1 MLQDFLIN
9 RLFLSFCCRLSLNDG
24 LSLRSKCLSLFNPLC
39 LIMAMLFASHTQ
51 ASSPAFSDE
60 VAGAHIKV
68 SLVSERDYLIAGQAA
83 SLALRLLPEDGWHTY
98 WKNPGDTGL
107 PTRLAWQLPEKFKA
121 GDIEWPIPERI
132 DYEGAINFGYHG
144 ETWLPV
150 SLLVPVSIGPDALND
165 KGEVELSVTA
175 KWLVCKDVCI
185 PDSADLQL
193 ALPLL
198 SEAPDNKTTHPLF
211 DQARGKIPRLIYGTD
226 ASYSVGD
233 YVDSVGDYVDSV
245 GDYVDI
251 FVALDKLPALQ
262 RLPQVFI
269 GSESIVDNFDQPR
282 VRIDGENLHISAKKD
297 HYLEVAPELLSVL
310 LVTAGQD
317 DGDQAFEFVA
327 RQTAV
332 AVNDKRVERM
342 ASAADS
348 SASISLVYAI
358 LLALAGGFI
367 LNAMPCV
374 FPVLSLKI
382 VSLVESGN
390 HRSAERKRHGI
401 AYTAGVI
408 LSFLCIAGVLI
419 ALRLAGE
426 QIGWGFQ
433 LQSPWFIAF
442 LVYLL
447 FVLGLSLSGVIELGS
462 SLQNLG
468 SGLGDKQRASSDW
481 RGSFF
486 TGVLATVV
494 ATPCTAP
501 FMGTAMGFALGQSAL
516 VALLIFAAMGL
527 GLALPFLLIA
537 FVPFL
542 ANALPKPGNWM
553 VRLKEFLAF
562 PIYLTVIWLLWVFSR
577 QTGDDALALLL
588 VGLVLMAL
596 AIWIWRLTLTTNR
609 VLIIRSIAVFTLIA
623 AIVIALYAASIERD
637 ELVLNDE
644 VLSDAEYAQQ
654 YTPERLQQALDNGEA
669 VFVNMTADWCI
680 TCKVNEKVALGT
692 DKVKNA
698 FAAQSITYLKGDWTN
713 SDPVI
718 TEYLATF
725 SRNGV
730 PLYAYY
736 PSGSAPDKKP
746 VILPQILT
754 PSIVIDAIR

>member
-1 MLQDFLIN
+1 MLQTLLTSKALLSPRHALIS
-9 RLFLSFCCRLSLNDG
+9 LSVTLCMMLSL
-24 LSLRSKCLSLFNPLC
+24 L
-39 LIMAMLFASHTQ
+39 AST
-51 ASSPAFSDE
+51 AV
-60 VAGAHIKV
+60 VANTPVFGEQKAAAHIKV
-68 SLVSERDYLIAGQAA
+68 GLVSEQGYLVAGETAQ
-83 SLALRLLPEDGWHTY
+83 LALRLLPDEGWHTY

-107 PTRLAWQLPEKFKA
+107 PTRVIWQLPEQFRA
-121 GDIEWPIPERI
+121 GDLEWPVPERI
-132 DYEGAINFGYHG
+132 DYQGAVNFGYHG

-150 SLLVPVSIGPDALND
+150 SISVPVSIASGAINSQ
-165 KGEVELSVTA
+165 GEITLSATA
-175 KWLVCKDVCI
+175 KWLICKDVCI
-185 PDSADLQL
+185 PGKAELQL
-193 ALPLL
+193 VLPLRDRAQANIQEPV
-198 SEAPDNKTTHPLF
+198 SHPLF
-211 DQARGKIPRLIYGTD
+211 DEARSKIPRLIYTSN
-226 ASYSVGD
+226 AAYA
-233 YVDSVGDYVDSV
+233 VDEQI
-245 GDYVDI
+245 DI
-251 FVALDKLPALQ
+251 AVALNALPAFD

-269 GSESIVDNFDQPR
+269 GNAGIVDNFDQPS
-282 VRIDGENLHISAKKD
+282 IKIAADQLHISAKKD
-297 HYLEVAPELLSVL
+297 YYLEEAPELLSVL
-310 LVTAGQD
+310 LVTPAEGGQP
-317 DGDQAFEFVA
+317 QAIEFTARKKAALAIVDNSLVNEVA
-327 RQTAV
+327 SSNT
-332 AVNDKRVERM
+332 
-342 ASAADS
+342 ASAET
-348 SASISLVYAI
+348 SAPISIFYAL
-358 LLALAGGFI
+358 LLAVVGGLI

-390 HRSAERKRHGI
+390 HNSIERRRHGI

-408 LSFLCIAGVLI
+408 LSFLLIAGLLI
-419 ALRLAGE
+419 ALRFAGE

-447 FVLGLSLSGVIELGS
+447 FVLGLSLSGFIELGS

-468 SGLGDKQRASSDW
+468 AGLGNKERSSSDW

-501 FMGTAMGFALGQSAL
+501 FMGTAMGFALGQSAV

-537 FVPFL
+537 FIPFL

-577 QTGDDALALLL
+577 QTGGDAVALML
-588 VGLVLMAL
+588 VGLVLVAL
-596 AIWIWRLTLTTNR
+596 ALWIWRQTQFR
-609 VLIIRSIAVFTLIA
+609 DDAFMSRAVAAFILVA
-623 AIVIALYAASIERD
+623 AIGLALYAASVERND
-637 ELVLNDE
+637 VVLTDIATVE
-644 VLSDAEYAQQ
+644 SDAQE

-680 TCKVNEKVALGT
+680 TCKVNERIALGT
-692 DKVKNA
+692 NKVKSA

-730 PLYAYY
+730 PLYVYY
-736 PSGSAPDKKP
+736 EPGKTAI
-746 VILPQILT
+746 VLPQILT

>member
-1 MLQDFLIN
+1 MKAGTPIGEILAI
-9 RLFLSFCCRLSLNDG
+9 RVYPHALFGSCRSNL
-24 LSLRSKCLSLFNPLC
+24 
-39 LIMAMLFASHTQ
+39 
-51 ASSPAFSDE
+51 
-60 VAGAHIKV
+60 
-68 SLVSERDYLIAGQAA
+68 GQAN
-83 SLALRLLPEDGWHTY
+83 L
-98 WKNPGDTGL
+98 
-107 PTRLAWQLPEKFKA
+107 
-121 GDIEWPIPERI
+121 EWPVPERI
-132 DYEGAINFGYHG
+132 DYQGAVNFGYHG

-150 SLLVPVSIGPDALND
+150 SISVPASISSGAINSQGEIAL
-165 KGEVELSVTA
+165 SATA
-175 KWLVCKDVCI
+175 KWLICKDVCI
-185 PDSADLQL
+185 PGKAELTVV
-193 ALPLL
+193 LPLRDRKL
-198 SEAPDNKTTHPLF
+198 DNIQETTSHPLF
-211 DQARGKIPRLIYGTD
+211 EEARSKIPRLIYTNN
-226 ASYSVGD
+226 AAYAVGEQ
-233 YVDSVGDYVDSV
+233 
-245 GDYVDI
+245 VDI
-251 FVALDKLPALQ
+251 AVALNELPAFE

-269 GSESIVDNFDQPR
+269 GSAGIVDNFDQPS
-282 VRIDGENLHISAKKD
+282 IKIAADQLHISAKKD
-297 HYLEVAPELLSVL
+297 YYLEEAPELLSVL
-310 LVTAGQD
+310 LVTPAEEGQP
-317 DGDQAFEFVA
+317 QAIEFTARKKAALAIVDNSLVNEVA
-327 RQTAV
+327 SS
-332 AVNDKRVERM
+332 NI
-342 ASAADS
+342 ASAET
-348 SASISLVYAI
+348 SAPISILYAL
-358 LLALAGGFI
+358 LLAVVGGLI

-390 HRSAERKRHGI
+390 HNSTERRRHGI

-408 LSFLCIAGVLI
+408 LSFLLIAGLLI
-419 ALRLAGE
+419 ALRFAGE

-447 FVLGLSLSGVIELGS
+447 FVLGLSLSGFIELGS

-468 SGLGDKQRASSDW
+468 SGLGNKERSSSDW

-501 FMGTAMGFALGQSAL
+501 FMGTAMGFALGQSAV

-537 FVPFL
+537 FIPFL

-577 QTGDDALALLL
+577 QTGGDAVALML
-588 VGLVLMAL
+588 VGLVLVAL
-596 AIWIWRLTLTTNR
+596 ALWIWRQTQFR
-609 VLIIRSIAVFTLIA
+609 DDAFMSRAVAAFILVA
-623 AIVIALYAASIERD
+623 AIILALYAASVERND
-637 ELVLNDE
+637 IVLTDIATVE
-644 VLSDAEYAQQ
+644 SDAQE

-680 TCKVNEKVALGT
+680 TCKVNERIALGT
-692 DKVKNA
+692 NKVKSA

-730 PLYAYY
+730 PLYVYY
-736 PSGSAPDKKP
+736 APGKTA
-746 VILPQILT
+746 VVLPQILT

>member
-1 MLQDFLIN
+1 YL
-9 RLFLSFCCRLSLNDG
+9 
-24 LSLRSKCLSLFNPLC
+24 
-39 LIMAMLFASHTQ
+39 
-51 ASSPAFSDE
+51 
-60 VAGAHIKV
+60 VAGETA
-68 SLVSERDYLIAGQAA
+68 Q
-83 SLALRLLPEDGWHTY
+83 LALRLLPDEGWHTY

-107 PTRLAWQLPEKFKA
+107 PTRVIWQLPEQFRA
-121 GDIEWPIPERI
+121 GDLEWPVPERI
-132 DYEGAINFGYHG
+132 DYQGAVNFGYHG

-150 SLLVPVSIGPDALND
+150 SISVPVSIASGAINSQ
-165 KGEVELSVTA
+165 GEITLSATA
-175 KWLVCKDVCI
+175 KWLICKDVCI
-185 PDSADLQL
+185 PGKAELQL
-193 ALPLL
+193 VLPLRDRAQANIQEPV
-198 SEAPDNKTTHPLF
+198 SHPLF
-211 DQARGKIPRLIYGTD
+211 DEARSKIPRLIYTSN
-226 ASYSVGD
+226 AAYA
-233 YVDSVGDYVDSV
+233 VDEQI
-245 GDYVDI
+245 DI
-251 FVALDKLPALQ
+251 AVALNALPAFD

-269 GSESIVDNFDQPR
+269 GNAGIVDNFDQPS
-282 VRIDGENLHISAKKD
+282 IKIAADQLHISAKKD
-297 HYLEVAPELLSVL
+297 YYLEGAPELLSVL
-310 LVTAGQD
+310 LVTPAEGGQP
-317 DGDQAFEFVA
+317 QAIEFTARKKAALAIVDNSLVNEVA
-327 RQTAV
+327 SSNT
-332 AVNDKRVERM
+332 
-342 ASAADS
+342 ASAET
-348 SASISLVYAI
+348 SAPISIFYAL
-358 LLALAGGFI
+358 LLAVVGGLI

-390 HRSAERKRHGI
+390 HNSIERRRHGI

-408 LSFLCIAGVLI
+408 LSFLLIAGLLI
-419 ALRLAGE
+419 ALRFAGE

-447 FVLGLSLSGVIELGS
+447 FVLGLSLSGFIELGS

-468 SGLGDKQRASSDW
+468 AGLGNKERSSSDW

-501 FMGTAMGFALGQSAL
+501 FMGTAMGFALGQSAV

-537 FVPFL
+537 FIPFL

-577 QTGDDALALLL
+577 QTGGDAVALML
-588 VGLVLMAL
+588 VGLVLVAL
-596 AIWIWRLTLTTNR
+596 ALWIWRQTQFR
-609 VLIIRSIAVFTLIA
+609 DDAFMSRAVAAFILVA
-623 AIVIALYAASIERD
+623 AIGLALYAASVERND
-637 ELVLNDE
+637 VVLTDIATVE
-644 VLSDAEYAQQ
+644 SDAQE

-680 TCKVNEKVALGT
+680 TCKVNERIALGT
-692 DKVKNA
+692 NKVKSA

-730 PLYAYY
+730 PLYVYY
-736 PSGSAPDKKP
+736 EPGKTAI
-746 VILPQILT
+746 VLPQILT

>member
-1 MLQDFLIN
+1 MLQTLLISKAILLP
-9 RLFLSFCCRLSLNDG
+9 RRALISLSVALCLMLSFL
-24 LSLRSKCLSLFNPLC
+24 
-39 LIMAMLFASHTQ
+39 ASTAVE
-51 ASSPAFSDE
+51 ASTPVFGEQKA
-60 VAGAHIKV
+60 AAHIKV
-68 SLVSERDYLIAGQAA
+68 GLVSEQGYLVAGETAQ
-83 SLALRLLPEDGWHTY
+83 LALRLLPDEGWHTY

-107 PTRLAWQLPEKFKA
+107 PTRVIWQLPEQFRA
-121 GDIEWPIPERI
+121 GDLEWPVPERI
-132 DYEGAINFGYHG
+132 DYQGAVNFGYHG

-150 SLLVPVSIGPDALND
+150 SISVPASISSSAINGQ
-165 KGEVELSVTA
+165 GEITLSATA
-175 KWLVCKDVCI
+175 KWLICKDVCI
-185 PDSADLQL
+185 PGKAELQL
-193 ALPLL
+193 VLPLRDR
-198 SEAPDNKTTHPLF
+198 SQANIQESVNHPLF
-211 DQARGKIPRLIYGTD
+211 DKARSKIPRLIYTSN
-226 ASYSVGD
+226 AAYA
-233 YVDSVGDYVDSV
+233 VDEQ
-245 GDYVDI
+245 VDI
-251 FVALDKLPALQ
+251 AVALNALPAFD

-269 GSESIVDNFDQPR
+269 GSAGIVDNFDKPSIKIAADQ
-282 VRIDGENLHISAKKD
+282 LHISAKKD
-297 HYLEVAPELLSVL
+297 YYLEEAPELLSVL
-310 LVTAGQD
+310 LVTAAEEGQS
-317 DGDQAFEFVA
+317 QAIEFTARKKAALAIVDNSLVNEVA
-327 RQTAV
+327 SS
-332 AVNDKRVERM
+332 NI
-342 ASAADS
+342 ASAET
-348 SASISLVYAI
+348 SAPISILYAL
-358 LLALAGGFI
+358 LLAVVGGLI

-390 HRSAERKRHGI
+390 HNSIERRRHGI

-408 LSFLCIAGVLI
+408 LSFLLIAGLLI
-419 ALRLAGE
+419 ALRFAGE

-447 FVLGLSLSGVIELGS
+447 FVLGLSLSGFIELGS

-468 SGLGDKQRASSDW
+468 SGLGNKERSSSDW

-501 FMGTAMGFALGQSAL
+501 FMGTAMGFALGQSAV

-537 FVPFL
+537 FIPFL

-553 VRLKEFLAF
+553 IRLKEFLAF

-577 QTGDDALALLL
+577 QTGGDAVALML
-588 VGLVLMAL
+588 VGLVLVAL
-596 AIWIWRLTLTTNR
+596 ALWIWRQTQFRNDAFISR
-609 VLIIRSIAVFTLIA
+609 AIA
-623 AIVIALYAASIERD
+623 AFILVAAIILALYAASVERND
-637 ELVLNDE
+637 IVLTDNAAVE
-644 VLSDAEYAQQ
+644 SDAQE

-680 TCKVNEKVALGT
+680 TCKVNERIALGT
-692 DKVKNA
+692 NKVKSA

-730 PLYAYY
+730 PLYVYY
-736 PSGSAPDKKP
+736 APGKTA
-746 VILPQILT
+746 VVLPQILT

>member
-1 MLQDFLIN
+1 MLQTLLISKAILLP
-9 RLFLSFCCRLSLNDG
+9 RRALISLSVALCLMLSFL
-24 LSLRSKCLSLFNPLC
+24 
-39 LIMAMLFASHTQ
+39 ASTAVE
-51 ASSPAFSDE
+51 ASTPVFGEQKA
-60 VAGAHIKV
+60 AAHIKV
-68 SLVSERDYLIAGQAA
+68 GLVSEQGYLVAGETAQ
-83 SLALRLLPEDGWHTY
+83 LALRLLPDEGWHTY

-107 PTRLAWQLPEKFKA
+107 PTRVIWQLPEQFRA
-121 GDIEWPIPERI
+121 GDLEWPVPERI
-132 DYEGAINFGYHG
+132 DYQGAVNFGYHG

-150 SLLVPVSIGPDALND
+150 SISVPASISSSAINGQ
-165 KGEVELSVTA
+165 GEITLSATA
-175 KWLVCKDVCI
+175 KWLICKDVCI
-185 PDSADLQL
+185 PGKAELQL
-193 ALPLL
+193 VLPLRDR
-198 SEAPDNKTTHPLF
+198 SQANIQESVNHPLF
-211 DQARGKIPRLIYGTD
+211 DKARSKIPRLIYTSN
-226 ASYSVGD
+226 AAYA
-233 YVDSVGDYVDSV
+233 VDEQ
-245 GDYVDI
+245 VDI
-251 FVALDKLPALQ
+251 AVALNALPAFD

-269 GSESIVDNFDQPR
+269 GNAGIVDNFDKPSIKIAADQ
-282 VRIDGENLHISAKKD
+282 LHISAKKD
-297 HYLEVAPELLSVL
+297 YYLEEAPELLSVL
-310 LVTAGQD
+310 LVTAAEEGQS
-317 DGDQAFEFVA
+317 QAIEFTARKKAALAIVDNSLVNEVA
-327 RQTAV
+327 SS
-332 AVNDKRVERM
+332 NI
-342 ASAADS
+342 ASAET
-348 SASISLVYAI
+348 SAPISILYAL
-358 LLALAGGFI
+358 LLAVVGGLI

-390 HRSAERKRHGI
+390 HNSIERRRHGI

-408 LSFLCIAGVLI
+408 LSFLLIAGLLI
-419 ALRLAGE
+419 ALRFAGE

-447 FVLGLSLSGVIELGS
+447 FVLGLSLSGFIELGS

-468 SGLGDKQRASSDW
+468 SGLGNKERSSSDW

-501 FMGTAMGFALGQSAL
+501 FMGTAMGFALGQSAI

-537 FVPFL
+537 FIPFL

-577 QTGDDALALLL
+577 QTGGDAVALML
-588 VGLVLMAL
+588 VGLVLVAL
-596 AIWIWRLTLTTNR
+596 ALWIWRQTQFR
-609 VLIIRSIAVFTLIA
+609 DDAFISRAVAAFILVA
-623 AIVIALYAASIERD
+623 AIGLALYAASVERS
-637 ELVLNDE
+637 EIVAVHTATVE
-644 VLSDAEYAQQ
+644 SDAQE

-680 TCKVNEKVALGT
+680 TCKVNERIALGT
-692 DKVKNA
+692 NKVKSA

-730 PLYAYY
+730 PLYVYY
-736 PSGSAPDKKP
+736 APGKTA
-746 VILPQILT
+746 VVLPQILT

>member
-1 MLQDFLIN
+1 MLQTLLTSKALLSPRRALIS
-9 RLFLSFCCRLSLNDG
+9 LSVTLCMMLSL
-24 LSLRSKCLSLFNPLC
+24 L
-39 LIMAMLFASHTQ
+39 AST
-51 ASSPAFSDE
+51 AV
-60 VAGAHIKV
+60 VANTAVFGKQKAAAHIKV
-68 SLVSERDYLIAGQAA
+68 GLVSEQGYLVAGETAQ
-83 SLALRLLPEDGWHTY
+83 LALRLLPDEGWHTY

-107 PTRLAWQLPEKFKA
+107 PTRVIWQLPEQFRA
-121 GDIEWPIPERI
+121 GDLEWPVPERI
-132 DYEGAINFGYHG
+132 DYQGAVNFGYHG

-150 SLLVPVSIGPDALND
+150 SISVPASIASGAINSQ
-165 KGEVELSVTA
+165 GEITLSATA
-175 KWLVCKDVCI
+175 KWLICKDVCI
-185 PDSADLQL
+185 PGKAELSLV
-193 ALPLL
+193 LPLL
-198 SEAPDNKTTHPLF
+198 DRELDRELNNIQETTSHPLF
-211 DQARGKIPRLIYGTD
+211 DEARSKIPRLIYTNN
-226 ASYSVGD
+226 AAYAVGEK
-233 YVDSVGDYVDSV
+233 
-245 GDYVDI
+245 VDI
-251 FVALDKLPALQ
+251 AVALNELPAFE

-269 GSESIVDNFDQPR
+269 GSAVIVDNFDKPTIKI
-282 VRIDGENLHISAKKD
+282 IDDQLHISAKKD
-297 HYLEVAPELLSVL
+297 YYLEDAPELLSVL
-310 LVTAGQD
+310 LVTAAAEGQAQVKAIEFTARKKAVLAVTNSSLID
-317 DGDQAFEFVA
+317 DVKETTVA
-327 RQTAV
+327 SSSDSPSVDTSAAPISILYALLLAV
-332 AVNDKRVERM
+332 AGG
-342 ASAADS
+342 
-348 SASISLVYAI
+348 LV
-358 LLALAGGFI
+358 

-390 HRSAERKRHGI
+390 HNSVERRRHGI
-401 AYTAGVI
+401 AYAAGVI
-408 LSFLCIAGVLI
+408 LSFLFIAGLLI
-419 ALRLAGE
+419 ALRFAGE

-447 FVLGLSLSGVIELGS
+447 FVLGLSLSGFIELGS

-468 SGLGDKQRASSDW
+468 AGLGNKERSSSDW

-501 FMGTAMGFALGQSAL
+501 FMGTAMGFALGQSAV

-537 FVPFL
+537 FIPFL

-577 QTGDDALALLL
+577 QTGGDAVALML
-588 VGLVLMAL
+588 VGLVLVAL
-596 AIWIWRLTLTTNR
+596 ALWIWRLTQFRDDAFMSRAVAAFIL
-609 VLIIRSIAVFTLIA
+609 VVAIIL
-623 AIVIALYAASIERD
+623 ALYAASVERN
-637 ELVLNDE
+637 EIVLTDTATVE
-644 VLSDAEYAQQ
+644 SDAQE

-680 TCKVNEKVALGT
+680 TCKVNERIALGT
-692 DKVKNA
+692 NKVKSA

-730 PLYAYY
+730 PLYVYY
-736 PSGSAPDKKP
+736 APGKTA
-746 VILPQILT
+746 VVLPQILT

>member
-1 MLQDFLIN
+1 MLQTLLISKALLSS
-9 RLFLSFCCRLSLNDG
+9 RRALISLSVALCLMLSFL
-24 LSLRSKCLSLFNPLC
+24 
-39 LIMAMLFASHTQ
+39 ASTAVV
-51 ASSPAFSDE
+51 ASTPVFGEQKA
-60 VAGAHIKV
+60 AAHIKV
-68 SLVSERDYLIAGQAA
+68 GLVSEQGYLVAGEAA
-83 SLALRLLPEDGWHTY
+83 QLALRLLPDKGWHTY

-107 PTRLAWQLPEKFKA
+107 PTRVIWQLPEQFRA
-121 GDIEWPIPERI
+121 GDLEWPVPERI
-132 DYEGAINFGYHG
+132 DYQGAVNFGYHG

-150 SLLVPVSIGPDALND
+150 SISVPASITSGAINGQ
-165 KGEVELSVTA
+165 GEITLSATA
-175 KWLVCKDVCI
+175 KWLICKDVCI
-185 PDSADLQL
+185 PGKAELSLV
-193 ALPLL
+193 LPLL
-198 SEAPDNKTTHPLF
+198 DRELDRELNNIPETASHPLF
-211 DQARGKIPRLIYGTD
+211 DEARSKIPRLIYTNN
-226 ASYSVGD
+226 AAYA
-233 YVDSVGDYVDSV
+233 VDEQ
-245 GDYVDI
+245 VDI
-251 FVALDKLPALQ
+251 AVALNELPAFE

-269 GSESIVDNFDQPR
+269 GSAGIVDNFDQPTIKI
-282 VRIDGENLHISAKKD
+282 IDDQLHISAKKD
-297 HYLEVAPELLSVL
+297 YYLEEAPELLSVL
-310 LVTAGQD
+310 LVTAAVEKGLAHTQAIEFTARKKAVLSIGNNSPID
-317 DGDQAFEFVA
+317 DAKVTAAASSSDSPSADTSA
-327 RQTAV
+327 APISILYALLLAV
-332 AVNDKRVERM
+332 A
-342 ASAADS
+342 
-348 SASISLVYAI
+348 
-358 LLALAGGFI
+358 GGLI

-390 HRSAERKRHGI
+390 HNSIERRRHGI

-408 LSFLCIAGVLI
+408 LSFLFIAGLLI
-419 ALRLAGE
+419 ALRFAGE

-447 FVLGLSLSGVIELGS
+447 FVLGLSLSGFIELGS

-468 SGLGDKQRASSDW
+468 SGLGNKERSSSDW

-501 FMGTAMGFALGQSAL
+501 FMGTAMGFALGQSAV

-537 FVPFL
+537 FIPFL

-577 QTGDDALALLL
+577 QTGGDAVALML
-588 VGLVLMAL
+588 VGLVLVAL
-596 AIWIWRLTLTTNR
+596 ALWIWRLTQFR
-609 VLIIRSIAVFTLIA
+609 DDAFISRAVAAFILVA
-623 AIVIALYAASIERD
+623 AIILALYAASVERND
-637 ELVLNDE
+637 IVLTDTAAVESN
-644 VLSDAEYAQQ
+644 AQE

-680 TCKVNEKVALGT
+680 TCKVNERIALGT

-713 SDPVI
+713 SDPMI

-730 PLYAYY
+730 PLYVYY
-736 PSGSAPDKKP
+736 APGKTA
-746 VILPQILT
+746 VVLPQILT

>member
-1 MLQDFLIN
+1 MLQTLLISKAILLP
-9 RLFLSFCCRLSLNDG
+9 RRALISLSVALCLMLSFL
-24 LSLRSKCLSLFNPLC
+24 
-39 LIMAMLFASHTQ
+39 ASTAVE
-51 ASSPAFSDE
+51 ASTPVFGEQKA
-60 VAGAHIKV
+60 AAHIKV
-68 SLVSERDYLIAGQAA
+68 GLVSEQGYLVAGETAP
-83 SLALRLLPEDGWHTY
+83 LALRLLPDEGWHTY

-107 PTRLAWQLPEKFKA
+107 PTRVIWQLPEQFRA
-121 GDIEWPIPERI
+121 GDLEWPVPERI
-132 DYEGAINFGYHG
+132 DYQGAVNFGYHG

-150 SLLVPVSIGPDALND
+150 SISVPASISSSAINGQ
-165 KGEVELSVTA
+165 GEITLSATA
-175 KWLVCKDVCI
+175 KWLICKDVCI
-185 PDSADLQL
+185 PGKAELQL
-193 ALPLL
+193 VLPLRDR
-198 SEAPDNKTTHPLF
+198 SQANIQESVNHPLF
-211 DQARGKIPRLIYGTD
+211 DKARSKIPRLIYTSN
-226 ASYSVGD
+226 AAYA
-233 YVDSVGDYVDSV
+233 VDEQ
-245 GDYVDI
+245 VDI
-251 FVALDKLPALQ
+251 AVALNALPAFD

-269 GSESIVDNFDQPR
+269 GSAGIVDNFDKPSIKIAADQ
-282 VRIDGENLHISAKKD
+282 LHISAKKD
-297 HYLEVAPELLSVL
+297 YYLEEAPELLSVL
-310 LVTAGQD
+310 LVTAAEEGQS
-317 DGDQAFEFVA
+317 QAIEFTARKKAALAIVDNSLVNEVA
-327 RQTAV
+327 SS
-332 AVNDKRVERM
+332 NI
-342 ASAADS
+342 ASAET
-348 SASISLVYAI
+348 SAPISILYAL
-358 LLALAGGFI
+358 LLAVVGGLI

-390 HRSAERKRHGI
+390 HNSIERRRHGI

-408 LSFLCIAGVLI
+408 LSFLLIAGLLI
-419 ALRLAGE
+419 ALRFAGE

-447 FVLGLSLSGVIELGS
+447 FVLGLSLSGFIELGS

-468 SGLGDKQRASSDW
+468 AGLGNKERSSSDW

-501 FMGTAMGFALGQSAL
+501 FMGTAMGFALGQSAV

-537 FVPFL
+537 FIPFL

-577 QTGDDALALLL
+577 QTGGDAVALML
-588 VGLVLMAL
+588 VGLVLVAL
-596 AIWIWRLTLTTNR
+596 ALWIWRQTQFR
-609 VLIIRSIAVFTLIA
+609 DDAFISRAVAAFILVA
-623 AIVIALYAASIERD
+623 AIGLALYAASVERSEIVAVD
-637 ELVLNDE
+637 TAAVE
-644 VLSDAEYAQQ
+644 SDAQE

-680 TCKVNEKVALGT
+680 TCKVNERIALGT
-692 DKVKNA
+692 NKVKSA

-730 PLYAYY
+730 PLYVYY
-736 PSGSAPDKKP
+736 APGKTA
-746 VILPQILT
+746 VVLPQILT

>member
-1 MLQDFLIN
+1 MLQTLLISKAILLP
-9 RLFLSFCCRLSLNDG
+9 RRALISLSVALCLMLSFL
-24 LSLRSKCLSLFNPLC
+24 
-39 LIMAMLFASHTQ
+39 ASTAVE
-51 ASSPAFSDE
+51 ASTPVFGEQKA
-60 VAGAHIKV
+60 AAHIKV
-68 SLVSERDYLIAGQAA
+68 GLVSEQGYLVAGETAQ
-83 SLALRLLPEDGWHTY
+83 LALRLLPDEGWHTY

-107 PTRLAWQLPEKFKA
+107 PTRVIWQLPEQFRA
-121 GDIEWPIPERI
+121 GDLEWPVPERI
-132 DYEGAINFGYHG
+132 DYQGAVNFGYHG

-150 SLLVPVSIGPDALND
+150 SISVPASISSSAINGQ
-165 KGEVELSVTA
+165 GEITLSATA
-175 KWLVCKDVCI
+175 KWLICKDVCI
-185 PDSADLQL
+185 PGKAELQL
-193 ALPLL
+193 VLPLRDR
-198 SEAPDNKTTHPLF
+198 SQANIQESVNHPLF
-211 DQARGKIPRLIYGTD
+211 DKARSKIPRLIYTSN
-226 ASYSVGD
+226 AAYA
-233 YVDSVGDYVDSV
+233 VDEQ
-245 GDYVDI
+245 VDI
-251 FVALDKLPALQ
+251 AVALNALPAFD

-269 GSESIVDNFDQPR
+269 GSAGIVDNFDKPSIKIAADQ
-282 VRIDGENLHISAKKD
+282 LHISAKKD
-297 HYLEVAPELLSVL
+297 YYLEEAPELLSVL
-310 LVTAGQD
+310 LVTAAEEGQS
-317 DGDQAFEFVA
+317 QAIEFTARKKAALAIVDNSLVNEVA
-327 RQTAV
+327 SS
-332 AVNDKRVERM
+332 NI
-342 ASAADS
+342 ASAET
-348 SASISLVYAI
+348 SAPISILYAL
-358 LLALAGGFI
+358 LLAVVGGLI

-390 HRSAERKRHGI
+390 HNSIERRRHGI

-408 LSFLCIAGVLI
+408 LSFLLIAGLLI
-419 ALRLAGE
+419 ALRFAGE

-447 FVLGLSLSGVIELGS
+447 FVLGLSLSGFIELGS

-468 SGLGDKQRASSDW
+468 SGLGNKERSSSDW

-501 FMGTAMGFALGQSAL
+501 FMGTAMGFALGQSAV

-537 FVPFL
+537 FIPFL

-553 VRLKEFLAF
+553 IRLKEFLAF

-577 QTGDDALALLL
+577 QTGGDAVALML
-588 VGLVLMAL
+588 VGLVLVAL
-596 AIWIWRLTLTTNR
+596 ALWIWRQTQFR
-609 VLIIRSIAVFTLIA
+609 DDAFISRAIA
-623 AIVIALYAASIERD
+623 AFILVAAIILALYAASVERND
-637 ELVLNDE
+637 IVLTDNAAVE
-644 VLSDAEYAQQ
+644 SDAQE

-680 TCKVNEKVALGT
+680 TCKVNERIALGT
-692 DKVKNA
+692 NKVKSA

-730 PLYAYY
+730 PLYVYY
-736 PSGSAPDKKP
+736 APGKTA
-746 VILPQILT
+746 VVLPQILT